1 MRIGNN
7 FWIDSYKDFKE
18 LEEVYDGGMRLAS
31 PLKFSH
37 SVNDNGTV
45 YYCFCPTDRRVDGS
59 LYVSQYRITDVFDM
73 LGATVSVD
81 INKDNIIKTDNTIT
95 FTPYGMVI
103 NHGKTI
109 KYKHENDM
117 VYRLQK
123 TQYKGDSPYGFLTN
137 LIDPFWDNV
146 THNALVT
153 IGYIKQFMEWI
164 MFIHSIFL

>member
-18 LEEVYDGGMRLAS
+18 LEDLHDNGMRLAS
-31 PLKFSH
+31 PLAFSH

-59 LYVSQYRITDVFDM
+59 LYLTADRITKVFDM

-81 INKDNIIKTDNTIT
+81 IRKDNIIKTDNTIT
-95 FTPYGMVI
+95 FTPSAMII
-103 NHGKTI
+103 NYGKTI

-123 TQYKGDSPYGFLTN
+123 TQYKGDSAYGFLAN

-146 THNALVT
+146 THNALIT
-153 IGYIKQFMEWI
+153 IGYIK
-164 MFIHSIFL
+164 

>member
-18 LEEVYDGGMRLAS
+18 LEDLHDNGMRLAS
-31 PLKFSH
+31 PLAFSH

-59 LYVSQYRITDVFDM
+59 LYLTAERITKVFDM

-81 INKDNIIKTDNTIT
+81 IRKNNIIKTDNTIT
-95 FTPYGMVI
+95 FTPSAMI
-103 NHGKTI
+103 SNHGKTI

-123 TQYKGDSPYGFLTN
+123 TQYKGDSAYGFLAN
-137 LIDPFWDNV
+137 LVDPFWDNV
-146 THNALVT
+146 THNALIT
-153 IGYIKQFMEWI
+153 IGYIK
-164 MFIHSIFL
+164 